1 MDYQREIIM
10 ICLVCGHEFD
20 YLKNINGEQC
30 PECKSEN
37 TINK

>member
-1 MDYQREIIM
+1 MYKREIIM

-20 YLKNINGEQC
+20 YMTNKNDEDC
-30 PECKSEN
+30 PECGSEK